1 MGINL
6 ADIVTSEPR
15 TLEDFSGKVL
25 AIDAF
30 NTLYQ
35 FLAIIR
41 QPDGT
46 PLMDHEGRVTSHLS
60 GIIYRAS
67 NFVAAGIKPAFVF
80 DGEPPRLKARTIVAR
95 GEIKRRAE
103 REWREAVEIGDLA
116 TARTKAMQT
125 SRLTGE
131 MVDQSKRLLDL
142 LGIPWIQ
149 APAEGEAQASAMA
162 RTGVAYAAAS
172 QDFDSLLCGSPRLV
186 KNLAITGRR
195 KLPRKEVYVEVQPEE
210 ISLEATLRN
219 LGITREQLVDMGL
232 LIGTDF
238 NEGVKGIGPKKALAL
253 IKKHESL
260 EPALEELHVDIESKE
275 EAGES
280 FLSTVL
286 TGALSALAYWRDV
299 LTWDGSLAAF
309 VVGMVIGIFGDVTW
323 LFLLLFFLLS
333 SSLATRYRFAL
344 KEALGVQEGV
354 RGERKSTNVLANGF
368 APMAVA
374 AISLTM
380 PASFPKIIS
389 GVIFLSAL
397 SVAGAD
403 TLASEI
409 WLLSR
414 QTVLITT
421 GEPVPPGTDG
431 GVSRLGQLCA
441 FGAAA
446 YTSVAGWLVLSYLS
460 RVWNLTVIPT
470 MPGASWYLLIPMAIG
485 FLGCQVDSV
494 LGATLERR
502 GVMDQK
508 TVNLVSTTFG
518 AVLAYVIL
526 IAAGPL
532 PTA

>member
-15 TLEDFSGKVL
+15 TLEDFSGHVL

-162 RTGVAYAAAS
+162 RIGVAYAAAS
-172 QDFDSLLCGSPRLV
+172 QDFDSLLFGSPRLV

-195 KLPRKEVYVEVQPEE
+195 KLPRKEVYVDVQPEE
-210 ISLEATLRN
+210 ISLEATLAN

-253 IKKHESL
+253 IKKHGSL
-260 EPALEELHVDIESKE
+260 EPALEELHVDIESKDE
-275 EAGES
+275 VREI
-280 FLSTVL
+280 FLKPNVLPTVEL
-286 TGALSALAYWRDV
+286 RFRDP
-299 LTWDGSLAAF
+299 DA
-309 VVGMVIGIFGDVTW
+309 D
-323 LFLLLFFLLS
+323 
-333 SSLATRYRFAL
+333 
-344 KEALGVQEGV
+344 GV
-354 RGERKSTNVLANGF
+354 RHMLCDEHDFSPDRIN
-368 APMAVA
+368 A
-374 AISLTM
+374 ALEKFGSARAEQKQRSL
-380 PASFPKIIS
+380 
-389 GVIFLSAL
+389 
-397 SVAGAD
+397 D
-403 TLASEI
+403 
-409 WLLSR
+409 
-414 QTVLITT
+414 
-421 GEPVPPGTDG
+421 
-431 GVSRLGQLCA
+431 
-441 FGAAA
+441 
-446 YTSVAGWLVLSYLS
+446 
-460 RVWNLTVIPT
+460 
-470 MPGASWYLLIPMAIG
+470 SW
-485 FLGCQVDSV
+485 
-494 LGATLERR
+494 
-502 GVMDQK
+502 
-508 TVNLVSTTFG
+508 
-518 AVLAYVIL
+518 
-526 IAAGPL
+526 
-532 PTA
+532 